1 VNYEFPPE
9 LRQLIELHM
18 ASGMYESEDA
28 LLTSALASLGD
39 CDDGDL
45 EAIRAGVESYQR
57 GTPGVP
63 LDEAFARLRAKHG
76 IDNQA

>member
-1 VNYEFPPE
+1 VNYRFPPE
-9 LRQLIELHM
+9 LQQLVEFHM
-18 ASGMYESEDA
+18 ASGLYESEDA

-63 LDEAFARLRAKHG
+63 LDEAFAKLRAKHG
-76 IDNQA
+76 IADDA